1 MIPAFALLI
10 VPVAVMVGWA
20 AYGVYAAVQVWH
32 GKDFTYPVI
41 GSWIK

>member
-1 MIPAFALLI
+1 
-10 VPVAVMVGWA
+10 MVGWA